1 MIDPKSLTNT
11 DMTAFQP
18 KQTYSLEEYFELEKS
33 NNEKFEFWDGNV
45 WSMSGAQ
52 FAHNLIVTNLITD
65 LNLVLRD
72 KGCFVLGPEMRVKVP
87 AYSPYRYPDLSALCG
102 KPQIEQISG
111 IDMLVNPQL
120 IVEVLSD
127 STEAFD
133 RGDKFSY
140 YKSIES
146 FSEYLLVAQHRPHVT
161 QFVKHGDGFWANFE
175 FNDLNDSVELKS
187 VSCSLPLVSIYRDVS
202 FPEPNLS
209 VSETAQNTEQR

>member
-1 MIDPKSLTNT
+1 
-11 DMTAFQP
+11 MTAFQP
-18 KQTYSLEEYFELEKS
+18 KKIYSLDEYFELEKS
-33 NNEKFEFWDGNV
+33 KNEKFEFWDGSV
-45 WSMSGAQ
+45 WSMSGARY
-52 FAHNLIVTNLITD
+52 AHNQIAMNLSLEIGTKI
-65 LNLVLRD
+65 RD
-72 KGCFVLGPEMRVKVP
+72 KGCHLLPSDMRIKVP
-87 AYSPYRYPDLSALCG
+87 AYLPYRYPDLTALCE

-146 FSEYLLVAQHRPHVT
+146 FSEYLLVAQHRPHVS
-161 QFVKHGDGFWANFE
+161 QFIKHGDGFWANFE
-175 FNDLNDSVELKS
+175 FNDLNDTVELRS

-202 FPEPNLS
+202 FPILNLS
-209 VSETAQNTEQR
+209 ELETEQNTE